1 MVGTSST
8 SSNHNITTFSSRYST
23 SNILNN
29 KGPISIWNS
38 STTTKTLPRQGT
50 TLTLV
55 TPTTTITSSGPLT
68 PPLPPR
74 RRRSNSK
81 SLLMSRSNP
90 KERMLNW
97 SRVTTKSQA
106 KKVDFF
112 SPPSFTLKM
121 FAVCCQTCSS
131 RDGRYLAVGC
141 ARSRPILWKKFGE
154 KKHILVW
161 C

>member
-8 SSNHNITTFSSRYST
+8 SSNHITTFSSRYST

-50 TLTLV
+50 ALTLV
-55 TPTTTITSSGPLT
+55 TPTTTITSSGPPT
-68 PPLPPR
+68 PPLLPPPR
-74 RRRSNSK
+74 RNNSK

-112 SPPSFTLKM
+112 SPPPNFTLKM
-121 FAVCCQTCSS
+121 IAVCCLTFSL
-131 RDGRYLAVGC
+131 RDGRYLTNMGG
-141 ARSRPILWKKFGE
+141 ARSRPIL
-154 KKHILVW
+154 
-161 C
+161 